1 MRSFVLTCLVLA
13 ACNAE
18 DTAPPWDCQPL
29 CQSASGSVLGSNSTY
44 TSHELDQDSAE
55 KDCKDNAPAA
65 LPDACP
71 SGQTIMR
78 CSCELSTK

>member
-1 MRSFVLTCLVLA
+1 MRSFVIACLVAA
-13 ACNAE
+13 ACSAE
-18 DTAPPWDCQPL
+18 DNAPPWDCQPL
-29 CQSASGSVLGSNSTY
+29 CQSPNGSVLGSDTSY

-55 KDCKDNAPAA
+55 KDCKDNAPTE
-65 LPDACP
+65 ACP